1 MSGLVDHTRTSGSG
15 SGANEPGGQRPLS
28 PYGDARQ
35 RRQAARTRVLS
46 DLMRERTELE
56 GVHGPADLAVE
67 GLRWCV

>member
-15 SGANEPGGQRPLS
+15 SGANQPGAQRS
-28 PYGDARQ
+28 TSAYGDARQ

-46 DLMRERTELE
+46 DLMRERADLQ

-67 GLRWCV
+67 GVRWCV